1 MKILKFLPVLGLIL
15 FVWIIWSN
23 DPVRILD
30 AFLGLDLAYFT
41 VAVIAGLIILV
52 LKAYKWKLI
61 IGLHDLDY
69 PLGKSVKVWSIG
81 LFAGFVTPGRVGDL
95 IRALYLKRDAGNF
108 GKSISTVIIDRILD
122 LVAVIIFSAIGILLF
137 SQWFGTSFVS
147 IGLFSGFIIFF
158 IFVIYMITNKKM
170 TSRLARPLFNFFVPD
185 RHKGGL
191 RSGFDDFHRSMGKM
205 RKGKTSLILMLLL
218 SMIIW
223 LLSVLEIYILS
234 ISMGLGISYI
244 FLVALLSI
252 TAIIEL
258 IPVSIMGLGTRE
270 AFFIFIF
277 AMIGIGSQQAISF
290 SLLYLIVG
298 YWMIAMIGLLFWF
311 RNPIKLKR

>member
-1 MKILKFLPVLGLIL
+1 MKVLKFLPVLGLIL
-15 FVWIIWSN
+15 FAWIIWSN

-30 AFLGLDLAYFT
+30 AFLGLNLLYFT

-61 IGLHDLDY
+61 IGLHDLEY

-95 IRALYLKRDAGNF
+95 LRALYLKRDAGNF
-108 GKSISTVIIDRILD
+108 GKSVSTVIIDRILD
-122 LVAVIIFSAIGILLF
+122 LVAVIMFSAIGILLF
-137 SQWFGTSFVS
+137 SQWFGTSFIS
-147 IGLFSGFIIFF
+147 LGLFSAFIIFF
-158 IFVIYMITNKKM
+158 LVVIYLITNKNL
-170 TSRLARPLFNFFVPD
+170 TSRLARPIFNLFVPE
-185 RHKGGL
+185 RHKRGL

-205 RKGKTSLILMLLL
+205 GKRKGGLLLMLLF

-223 LLSVLEIYILS
+223 LLSVVEIYLLSIAMGLEI
-234 ISMGLGISYI
+234 SYL
-244 FLVALLSI
+244 FLVAVLSI

-277 AMIGIGSQQAISF
+277 AMIGIGSQQAVSF

-311 RNPIKLKR
+311 RNPVRLNR